1 MFAVGALAFVSPWM
15 LTPLLGLPVLWWL
28 LRATPPPPRR
38 IIFPA
43 VRLLAG
49 LLATEETP
57 SRTPWWLLVLRFAI
71 AALVLIA
78 LAHPLLNPGVRLSN
92 INGPLLIVIDDGWAS
107 AADWQQRQS
116 AIDALLVEAERRGR
130 RVSLL
135 TTADVA
141 GRAASPLAD
150 LVAAAK
156 ARALVR
162 ALQPKPWPVNR
173 AAALAIIEGIE
184 FEGQAE
190 TFWFADGLESGDVS
204 AEEFAEAL
212 QRIGL
217 TDVITANPGRTAQT
231 LSLAESTPDQLTV
244 AAGRAESTLT
254 VVAGRAE
261 STLKATVAVV
271 GRTVDGNILIRQ
283 DLVFAEGEDTAR
295 AALDLPTDLRNRL
308 DRLEIVGQASAAAV
322 VLMDERWRRRP
333 VGLVSGAAIEEQ
345 QPLLSGLFFL
355 ERALS
360 PSAEVRR
367 GEISGLLA
375 RPLAVMML
383 ADVGRIVGEDKANL
397 DRWISAGGVLVRFAG
412 TRLAQSGD
420 ELVPVQLR
428 SGGRN
433 LGGALTWSKP
443 AALQPFDRK
452 SPFFGLSVP
461 ADVKVRRQVLAQP
474 SLKLRDR
481 TWARLADGTPLVTA
495 EKRDRGWLVLV
506 HTTANTDWSDLPLS
520 GLFVEML
527 RRIVELAHGVVA
539 VPDGKGAISM
549 APVQVLDGFGRL
561 GKATANTANL
571 SEGAKPHAGL
581 PPGYYG
587 TEKARRAFNLGPA
600 INELIALG
608 ALPQG
613 VRRLDFKT
621 GGEIDFKPAL
631 LTTALLLLI
640 LDLAISLGLRG
651 LLPTLPARLKPSK
664 RLGRTTA
671 VLIIAASLVALGGTA
686 LMAQTTDDEF
696 AKAAALETRLAYVI
710 SGQTRVDEI
719 SRAGLHGLSTMLRRR
734 TSVENG
740 EPLGVDLEVD
750 DIVFFPLL
758 YWPVTADFPQLSAAA
773 MAKVDAFMKG
783 GGTILFDT
791 RDHQTAA
798 MGALSDDN
806 NNTPEAGRLRQILSQ
821 LDVPPLT
828 PVPPKHILT
837 RAFYLLQSFPGR
849 WSGGKVWVERH
860 SGGINDGVS
869 GIVIGSNDFAA
880 AWAMD
885 ADGRPLAATVPGGA
899 RQREMAY
906 RFGVNLVMYTLT
918 GNYKADQVH
927 VPALLERLGQ

>member
-1 MFAVGALAFVSPWM
+1 MFAIGSLVFVSPWM
-15 LTPLLGLPVLWWL
+15 LAPVFGLPLLWWL
-28 LRATPPPPRR
+28 LRVTPPPPRR
-38 IIFPA
+38 IAFPA

-49 LLATEETP
+49 LLAIEETP
-57 SRTPWWLLVLRFAI
+57 SRTPWWLLVLRFVI

-78 LAHPLLNPGVRLSN
+78 LAHPLLNPGVRLGN
-92 INGPLLIVIDDGWAS
+92 IQGPLLIVIDDGWAS
-107 AADWQQRQS
+107 APDWKLRQT
-116 AIDALLVEAERRGR
+116 AIDGLLVEAERRNR

-141 GRAASPLAD
+141 GRAAGSLAD
-150 LVAAAK
+150 LVS
-156 ARALVR
+156 AREARVLVR

-173 AAALAIIEGIE
+173 TAALAVIEAID

-190 TFWFADGLESGDVS
+190 TFWIADGLEAADVS
-204 AEEFAEAL
+204 SEEFAEAL
-212 QRIGL
+212 QRIGP
-217 TDVITANPGRTAQT
+217 TDVISANPGQTART
-231 LSLAESTPDQLTV
+231 LSLAESTPDQLN
-244 AAGRAESTLT
+244 
-254 VVAGRAE
+254 VVAQRADA
-261 STLKATVAVV
+261 TLKSAAAVV
-271 GRTVDGNILIRQ
+271 GRTADGNILIRR
-283 DLVFAEGEDTAR
+283 DLVFEAGQDTAR

-308 DRLEIVGQASAAAV
+308 DRLEIADEASAAAV
-322 VLMDERWRRRP
+322 VLLDERWRRRP
-333 VGLVSGAAIEEQ
+333 VGLVSGAAIEDQ
-345 QPLLSGLFFL
+345 QPLLSGLYFL

-360 PSAEVRR
+360 PTAEVRR
-367 GEISGLLA
+367 GEISALLT

-397 DRWISAGGVLVRFAG
+397 NRWISAGGVLVRFAG
-412 TRLAQSGD
+412 PRLAKSND
-420 ELVPVQLR
+420 DLVPVQLR

-443 AALQPFDRK
+443 AALQPFDQK
-452 SPFFGLSVP
+452 SPFFGLTVP
-461 ADVKVRRQVLAQP
+461 RDIKVRRQVLAQP
-474 SLKLRDR
+474 SLKLGDR

-495 EKRDRGWLVLV
+495 EKRERGWLVLV

-520 GLFVEML
+520 GLFVDML

-539 VPDGKGAISM
+539 VHDGKGEISM
-549 APVQVLDGFGRL
+549 APVLVLDGFGRL
-561 GKATANTANL
+561 GKATAKTANL
-571 SEGAKPHAGL
+571 TTGAKPHAGL

-587 TEKARRAFNLGPA
+587 SDKARRALNLGQA
-600 INELIALG
+600 INELNALG
-608 ALPQG
+608 TLPQG
-613 VRRLDFKT
+613 VRRLDFKA

-631 LTTALLLLI
+631 LTAALLLLI

-651 LLPTLPARLKPSK
+651 LLPAMPAGFRPTS
-664 RLGRTTA
+664 RGGRTAA
-671 VLIIAASLVALGGTA
+671 VLIVALSLVVLGSSAL
-686 LMAQTTDDEF
+686 LAQTTDDEF
-696 AKAAALETRLAYVI
+696 AMAASLQTRLAYVI
-710 SGQTRVDEI
+710 SGQSAVDEI
-719 SRAGLHGLSTMLRRR
+719 SRAGLHGLSAMLRRR

-740 EPLGVDLEVD
+740 EPIGVDLEVD

-773 MAKVDAFMKG
+773 TAKVDAFMKN

-791 RDHQTAA
+791 RDQQVAA
-798 MGALSDDN
+798 IGALSGEI
-806 NNTPEAGRLRQILSQ
+806 TPEAQRLRQILGR

-828 PVPPKHILT
+828 PVPSKHILT

-860 SGGINDGVS
+860 SGGVNDGVS
-869 GIVIGSNDFAA
+869 GIVIGANDWAA

-885 ADGRPLAATVPGGA
+885 ADGQPIAATVPGGS

>member
-1 MFAVGALAFVSPWM
+1 MFAIGSLVFVSPWM
-15 LTPLLGLPVLWWL
+15 LAPVFGLPLLWWL
-28 LRATPPPPRR
+28 LRVTPPPPRR
-38 IIFPA
+38 IAFPA

-57 SRTPWWLLVLRFAI
+57 SRTPWWLLVLRFVI

-78 LAHPLLNPGVRLSN
+78 LAHPLLNPGVRLGN
-92 INGPLLIVIDDGWAS
+92 IQGPLLIVIDDGWAS
-107 AADWQQRQS
+107 AADWKLRQS
-116 AIDALLVEAERRGR
+116 AIDGLLVEAERRNR

-141 GRAASPLAD
+141 GRAAGSLAD
-150 LVAAAK
+150 LVSAQQ
-156 ARALVR
+156 ARVVVR

-173 AAALAIIEGIE
+173 TAALAVIEAID
-184 FEGQAE
+184 FDGQAE
-190 TFWFADGLESGDVS
+190 TFWIADGLEAADISS
-204 AEEFAEAL
+204 EEFAEAL
-212 QRIGL
+212 QRIGP
-217 TDVITANPGRTAQT
+217 TDVISANPGQTARI
-231 LSLAESTPDQLTV
+231 LSLAEGAPDQLN
-244 AAGRAESTLT
+244 
-254 VVAGRAE
+254 VVAQRADT
-261 STLKATVAVV
+261 TLKAAAAVV
-271 GRTVDGNILIRQ
+271 GRTADGNILIRR
-283 DLVFAEGEDTAR
+283 DLVFEAGQDTAR

-308 DRLEIVGQASAAAV
+308 DRLEIADEASAAAV
-322 VLMDERWRRRP
+322 VLLDERWRRRP
-333 VGLVSGAAIEEQ
+333 VGLVSGAAIEDQ
-345 QPLLSGLFFL
+345 QPLLSGLYFL

-367 GEISGLLA
+367 GNISSLLA

-397 DRWISAGGVLVRFAG
+397 NRWINAGGVLVRFAG
-412 TRLAQSGD
+412 PRLAKSND

-443 AALQPFDRK
+443 AALQPFEPK
-452 SPFFGLSVP
+452 SPFFGLTVP
-461 ADVKVRRQVLAQP
+461 RDIKVRRQVLAQP
-474 SLKLRDR
+474 SLKLGDR

-520 GLFVEML
+520 GLFVDML
-527 RRIVELAHGVVA
+527 RRIVELAHGVVP
-539 VPDGKGAISM
+539 VHDDKGEISM
-549 APVQVLDGFGRL
+549 APVLVLDGFGRL

-571 SEGAKPHAGL
+571 TTGAKPHAGL

-587 TEKARRAFNLGPA
+587 SDKARRALNLGQA
-600 INELIALG
+600 INELNALG
-608 ALPQG
+608 TLPQG
-613 VRRLDFKT
+613 VRRLDFKA

-631 LTTALLLLI
+631 LTVALLLLI

-651 LLPTLPARLKPSK
+651 LLPAVPAALRPTS
-664 RLGRTTA
+664 RGGRTAA
-671 VLIIAASLVALGGTA
+671 VLIVALSLVVLGSSALLAQTTEDEFAMAASL
-686 LMAQTTDDEF
+686 Q
-696 AKAAALETRLAYVI
+696 TRLAYVI
-710 SGQTRVDEI
+710 SGQAAVDEI
-719 SRAGLHGLSTMLRRR
+719 SRAGLHGLSAMLRRR

-740 EPLGVDLEVD
+740 EPIGVDLELD

-773 MAKVDAFMKG
+773 TAKVDAFMKS

-791 RDHQTAA
+791 RDQQVAA
-798 MGALSDDN
+798 IGALSGEV
-806 NNTPEAGRLRQILSQ
+806 TPEAQRLRQILGR

-828 PVPPKHILT
+828 PVPAKHILT

-860 SGGINDGVS
+860 SGGVNDGVS
-869 GIVIGSNDFAA
+869 GIVIGANDWAA

-885 ADGRPLAATVPGGA
+885 ADGQPLAATVPGGS

>member
-1 MFAVGALAFVSPWM
+1 MFAIGSLVFVSPWM
-15 LTPLLGLPVLWWL
+15 LAPVFGLPLLWWL
-28 LRATPPPPRR
+28 LRVTPPPPRR
-38 IIFPA
+38 IAFPA

-57 SRTPWWLLVLRFAI
+57 SRTPWWLLVLRFVI

-78 LAHPLLNPGVRLSN
+78 LAHPLLNPGVRLGN
-92 INGPLLIVIDDGWAS
+92 IQGPLLIVIDDGWAS
-107 AADWQQRQS
+107 APDWKLRQT
-116 AIDALLVEAERRGR
+116 AIDGLLVEAERRNR

-141 GRAASPLAD
+141 GRAAGSLAD
-150 LVAAAK
+150 LVS
-156 ARALVR
+156 AREARVLVR

-173 AAALAIIEGIE
+173 TAALAVIEAID

-190 TFWFADGLESGDVS
+190 TFWIADGLEAADVS
-204 AEEFAEAL
+204 SEEFAEAL
-212 QRIGL
+212 QRIGP
-217 TDVITANPGRTAQT
+217 TDVISANPGQTART
-231 LSLAESTPDQLTV
+231 LSLAESTPDQLN
-244 AAGRAESTLT
+244 
-254 VVAGRAE
+254 VVAQRADA
-261 STLKATVAVV
+261 TLKSAAAVV
-271 GRTVDGNILIRQ
+271 GRTADGNILIRR
-283 DLVFAEGEDTAR
+283 DLVFEAGQDTAR

-308 DRLEIVGQASAAAV
+308 DRLEIADEASAAAV
-322 VLMDERWRRRP
+322 VLLDERWRRRP
-333 VGLVSGAAIEEQ
+333 VGLVSGAAIEDQ
-345 QPLLSGLFFL
+345 QPLLSGLYFL

-360 PSAEVRR
+360 PTAEVRR
-367 GEISGLLA
+367 GEISALLT

-397 DRWISAGGVLVRFAG
+397 NRWISAGGVLVRFAG
-412 TRLAQSGD
+412 PRLAKSND
-420 ELVPVQLR
+420 DLVPVQLR

-443 AALQPFDRK
+443 AALQPFDQK
-452 SPFFGLSVP
+452 SPFFGLTVP
-461 ADVKVRRQVLAQP
+461 RDIKVRRQVLAQP
-474 SLKLRDR
+474 SLKLGDR

-495 EKRDRGWLVLV
+495 EKRERGWLVLV

-520 GLFVEML
+520 GLFVDML

-539 VPDGKGAISM
+539 VHDGKGEISM
-549 APVQVLDGFGRL
+549 APVLVLDGFGRL
-561 GKATANTANL
+561 GKATAKTANL
-571 SEGAKPHAGL
+571 TTGAKPHAGL

-587 TEKARRAFNLGPA
+587 SDKARRALNLGQA
-600 INELIALG
+600 INELNALG
-608 ALPQG
+608 TLPQG
-613 VRRLDFKT
+613 VRRLDFKA

-631 LTTALLLLI
+631 LTAALLALI

-651 LLPTLPARLKPSK
+651 LLPAMPAGFRPTS
-664 RLGRTTA
+664 RGGRTAA
-671 VLIIAASLVALGGTA
+671 VLIVALSLVVLGSSAL
-686 LMAQTTDDEF
+686 LAQTTDDEF
-696 AKAAALETRLAYVI
+696 AMAASLQTRLAYVI
-710 SGQTRVDEI
+710 SGQSAVDEI
-719 SRAGLHGLSTMLRRR
+719 SRAGLHGLSAMLRRR

-740 EPLGVDLEVD
+740 EPIGIDLEVD

-773 MAKVDAFMKG
+773 TAKVDAFMKN

-791 RDHQTAA
+791 RDQQVAA
-798 MGALSDDN
+798 IGALSGEI
-806 NNTPEAGRLRQILSQ
+806 TPEAQRLRQILGR

-828 PVPPKHILT
+828 PVPSKHILT

-860 SGGINDGVS
+860 SGGVNDGVS
-869 GIVIGSNDFAA
+869 GIVIGANDWAA

-885 ADGRPLAATVPGGA
+885 ADGQPIAATVPGGS